1 MKIKGKVLVT
11 GGAGFIGTHLCRSLL
26 ERDEQVLCLD
36 NFTTSRRDSLAP
48 FLRNPGF
55 QSVEHDVTVPFI
67 CETEKI
73 YNLACPASPVQY
85 QKDPVN
91 TLKTNVYGAVNALDL
106 ARKSGARILQASTS
120 EVYGDPEVHPQP
132 EEYAGRVNPIGLR
145 SCYDEGKRC
154 AESLFFDYHRQYG
167 LPVKVARIFNTY
179 GPGMAVDDG
188 RVVSSFIVQALRGE
202 DITLFGNGLQTR
214 SFLFVSDLVDGLLAF
229 MDLPK
234 EEPGPLN
241 LGNPEEITMLALA
254 EKILHLTGSSSAIAH
269 RPLPPDDPVRRKPDI
284 SRARRLLNFTPKI
297 SLDEGLEETIRY
309 FRSAPG
315 VRG

>member
-26 ERDEQVLCLD
+26 ERDEQVLCFD
-36 NFTTSRRDSLAP
+36 NFSTSRRDSIASL
-48 FLRNPGF
+48 LQNPGF
-55 QSVEHDVTVPFI
+55 QALEHDVTVPFQV
-67 CETEKI
+67 ETEKI
-73 YNLACPASPVQY
+73 FNLACPASPVQY

-91 TLKTNVYGAVNALDL
+91 TLKTNVYGAVNALEL
-106 ARKSGARILQASTS
+106 ARKTGARILQASTS

-132 EEYAGRVNPIGLR
+132 EEYTGRVNPIGLR

-154 AESLFFDYHRQYG
+154 AECLFFDYHRQYG
-167 LPVKVARIFNTY
+167 LPIKVARIFNTY
-179 GPGMAVDDG
+179 GPGMAADDG

-214 SFLFVSDLVDGLLAF
+214 SFLFVSDLIEGLLSF
-229 MDLPK
+229 MDLAE

-241 LGNPEEITMLALA
+241 LGNPEEITMGALA
-254 EKILHLTGSSSAIAH
+254 EKILLLTGSPSAIVY

-284 SRARRLLNFTPKI
+284 TKARRLLNFTPKV
-297 SLDEGLEETIRY
+297 SLDEGLEDTIRF
-309 FRSAPG
+309 FRSSPG
-315 VRG
+315 VQG